1 MGKSNDVVVGYKYYM
16 GVHAALCHGPVDNV
30 SELIVG
36 ERSAWQGSM
45 TTTGVINV
53 DNPSLFGG
61 NDREGGVV
69 GQIDVLMGEV
79 YQPVNTYLASKIV
92 GPVPAYRGILSTV
105 FRTGLSKGF
114 LWSSMN
120 PYFKAPWFRV
130 TRILKGWSRGTPWYP
145 AKAAINTLDMNPA
158 HIVYE
163 CYTDLNWGMGYNPED
178 LDDVNF
184 SEVADTLHSEGF
196 GLSLLWLEQDS
207 IGNFIDHVLRHVD
220 GVRRYDISTGKLQIK
235 LIRND
240 YTPSALP
247 ELNTSNIVAVE
258 SFQRPALGDL
268 ISEVTVRYTD
278 REQNQATVT
287 VHNLALIDA
296 QNAVIGVTRDYPGIR
311 DGALAS
317 RVAIR
322 DLITSSSPLA
332 KVTLRCN
339 RIAWNWLEGD
349 VFRLTWSP
357 LKITDAVYRILKI
370 DKGTLINGEIAIEAI
385 EDIFQMPTSGY
396 VSAPTSGWID
406 PRSDPSAVTSF
417 KLIEAPYWDI
427 VRSTST
433 SDFDYLQ
440 PGWAFAELLAT
451 KPTSDANYFTMMHSP
466 NNGTYTS
473 VVNPAQFSPSG
484 SIGTAI
490 PIGAANVVIVPASL
504 TDAEMIEVGDYF
516 YIDNE
521 AFGVVAITSEGVI
534 TASRGVLDTV
544 PAAHASGAKIYVAP
558 GWHAVDRTE
567 RSTGESAYYR
577 ALTVTGKGTLALG
590 SAPAMNMTMVGRAH
604 APYPP
609 GNMLVNGGVYPAQVL
624 TTDGVIVSF
633 SHRDRL
639 QQTVDLVP
647 TTTGNIGPEA
657 GTTYNMTV
665 RDGTNAVI
673 GTYTGITSPYTIPAG
688 ITNTAKTMKIEIVS
702 VVGGTLSWQ
711 ALSHTFNIVAP

>member
-1 MGKSNDVVVGYKYYM
+1 MGKSKDVIVGYKYYM
-16 GVHAALCHGPVDNV
+16 GVHAALCHGPVDNL

-36 ERSAWQGSM
+36 ERSAWQGSI
-45 TTTGVINV
+45 TATGVIDVN
-53 DNPSLFGG
+53 NPELFGG

-79 YQPVNTYLASKIV
+79 DQPVNSYLMSKIS
-92 GPVPAYRGILSTV
+92 GPVPAFRGILSTV

-130 TRILKGWSRGTPWYP
+130 TRILKGWSRGAPWYQ

-184 SEVADTLHSEGF
+184 SAVADTLYNEGF

-207 IGNFIDHVLRHVD
+207 IGNFIDYVLRHVD

-240 YTPSALP
+240 YTPSSLP

-278 REQNQATVT
+278 REQNPATVT

-296 QNAVIGVTRDYPGIR
+296 QNAVVGVTRDYPGIR

-317 RVAIR
+317 RVAMR

-332 KVTLRCN
+332 KITLRCN
-339 RIAWNWLEGD
+339 RIAWDWLEGD
-349 VFRLTWSP
+349 VFRLAWSP
-357 LKITDAVYRILKI
+357 LKITGTVYRILKI
-370 DKGTLINGEIAIEAI
+370 DKGTLINGEITIEAI
-385 EDIFQMPTSGY
+385 EDVFQMPTSAY
-396 VSAPTSGWID
+396 VAAPTSGWTD
-406 PRSDPSAVTSF
+406 PRSAPSAVTTY
-417 KLIEAPYWDI
+417 KLVEAPYWDI

-440 PGWAFAELLAT
+440 PGWAFAELLAA
-451 KPTSDANYFTMMHSP
+451 KPTSDANYFSMMHSA
-466 NNGTYTS
+466 NNGTYTA
-473 VVNPAQFSPSG
+473 VVNPAQFSPTGITAS
-484 SIGTAI
+484 AI
-490 PIGAANVVIVPASL
+490 PIGAANVVISPASL
-504 TDAEMIEVGDYF
+504 TDVDMIEPGDYF

-521 AFGVVAITSEGVI
+521 AFGVVSITLEGVI

-567 RSTGESAYYR
+567 RSIGEATYYR
-577 ALTVTGKGTLALG
+577 ALTVTGKGTLDLA
-590 SAPAMNMTMVGRAH
+590 SAPTMTMTMTGRAH

-609 GNMLVNGGVYPAQVL
+609 GNLKINGSVYPTQVL

-665 RDGTNAVI
+665 RDGTNTVI
-673 GTYTGITSPYTIPAG
+673 GTYTGITSPYTLPTG
-688 ITNTAKTMKIEIVS
+688 ITNTVKTMKIEIVS
-702 VVGGTLSWQ
+702 VVGGTLSGQ
-711 ALSHTFNIVAP
+711 ALNHSFNIVTP